1 MATVRPAPAVASK
14 VFVTRASGIIG
25 TALCGRRREL
35 GAQVADQSNCI
46 VSGDICVP
54 GPWLDALVG
63 CERREPGPHRGPH
76 LTTER

>member
-1 MATVRPAPAVASK
+1 MATARPAPAVASK

-35 GAQVADQSNCI
+35 GAQVADQSNGI

-54 GPWLDALVG
+54 G
-63 CERREPGPHRGPH
+63 RGSTRWSAANAENRARAEG
-76 LTTER
+76 LI